1 MTQPN
6 PRASWKRSL
15 AIVWIGEFFSV
26 LTSSILQMGLIWHV
40 TLTTGSAS
48 ALSFVSLA
56 AFLPMA
62 LLGAFAGTIV
72 DRTSIKRLMIGADL
86 FIAAVSLTLV
96 FGSLRGDLSVA
107 AVAAVLFV
115 RALGST
121 LHTPAFN
128 ALTPLMAPPEALG
141 KLAGMLQF
149 MQSGSYII
157 GNAIAAVI
165 YPAFGLTFMIALDVA
180 GAVLAS
186 IAVAVSGIKTPVS
199 ERHALEENAE
209 ASRRAVRAFLSET
222 ADGFRELKRHRG
234 LFAMLW
240 T

>member
-86 FIAAVSLTLV
+86 FIAAVSLT
-96 FGSLRGDLSVA
+96 
-107 AVAAVLFV
+107 
-115 RALGST
+115 
-121 LHTPAFN
+121 
-128 ALTPLMAPPEALG
+128 
-141 KLAGMLQF
+141 
-149 MQSGSYII
+149 
-157 GNAIAAVI
+157 
-165 YPAFGLTFMIALDVA
+165 
-180 GAVLAS
+180 
-186 IAVAVSGIKTPVS
+186 PVS
-199 ERHALEENAE
+199 YTHLT
-209 ASRRAVRAFLSET
+209 LPT
-222 ADGFRELKRHRG
+222 
-234 LFAMLW
+234 